1 VYVRRGTQERELFA
15 AIAKSQPQLEWM
27 LVGAVGAV
35 GLLDMT
41 AFPIDARQVATLR
54 DAASDTEMVPI
65 DFIAKSG
72 KLIVS
77 SIAVVST

>member
-27 LVGAVGAV
+27 LVGAV